1 MVNLKEVRNFRAA
14 VWVFDEMT
22 GQTSSNEDEIQ
33 AYKEYRKSKG
43 RQLRTEENFQVKI
56 LEGGPFSNAEDIWGF
71 SVLMG
76 CWGREEIFGAKAEED
91 EKTGQCVKSC

>member
-1 MVNLKEVRNFRAA
+1 
-14 VWVFDEMT
+14 MT

-76 CWGREEIFGAKAEED
+76 C
-91 EKTGQCVKSC
+91 